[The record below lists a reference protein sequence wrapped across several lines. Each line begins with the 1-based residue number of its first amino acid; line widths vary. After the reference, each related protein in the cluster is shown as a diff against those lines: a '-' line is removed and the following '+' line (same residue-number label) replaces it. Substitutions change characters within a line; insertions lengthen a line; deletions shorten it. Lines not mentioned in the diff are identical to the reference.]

1 MPNKKMRSAEE
12 KLAIV
17 LEGIKGEIS
26 VSELCRKY
34 GLSQSVY
41 YKWRDKFFEGGKRAL
56 VSSSENGLNKSDKA
70 KIEELEKVIGRQ
82 TVVIE
87 VLKKNINMT

>member
-1 MPNKKMRSAEE
+1 MSNKKIRGAEE
-12 KLAIV
+12 KLIIV

-41 YKWRDKFFEGGKRAL
+41 YKWRDKFYEGGKKAL
-56 VSSSENGLNKSDKA
+56 VSSSVNGTSKSEQA

-87 VLKKNINMT
+87 VLKKNINLM

>member
-1 MPNKKMRSAEE
+1 MSNKKMRTAEE

-41 YKWRDKFFEGGKRAL
+41 YKWRDKFFEGGKKAL

>member
-1 MPNKKMRSAEE
+1 MSNKKIRSTEE

-41 YKWRDKFFEGGKRAL
+41 YKWRDKFFEGGKKAL
-56 VSSSENGLNKSDKA
+56 ISSSVNRAPKSEQA
-70 KIEELEKVIGRQ
+70 KIEELEKIIGRQ